1 MTAFLL
7 IGLVA
12 LLVGALFLIK
22 PKFLIRASGL
32 FNQIVDTDSKTLKY
46 RITVGLIFLILGA
59 FFLFMAYY
67 FYRVPNLHGYLI

>member
-7 IGLVA
+7 VGLA
-12 LLVGALFLIK
+12 TLLVGILFLIK
-22 PKFLIRASGL
+22 PKSLIRASSL

-46 RITVGLIFLILGA
+46 RITVGLIFLVLGI

-67 FYRVPNLHGYLI
+67 FYRVANLHTFPL